1 MIILLFEVLLVN
13 DPSELK
19 NPAKT
24 LILEVGLVIFW
35 SSGFIGGVLAS
46 ETTSIFLVLF
56 WRFLITSLVLLPFVI
71 PAIAC
76 ASMQSLSRQAL
87 IGALAMFGYLATVL
101 GAIDYGVPA
110 GTAALIAALQPLA
123 TAALAGAFLNERVLN
138 RQWLGLM
145 VGFLGVAI
153 AVSSGLGTAPLWAYG
168 LAVVSMACLVVATL
182 IAKARPTRLSLLPS
196 LWIQTATATVLFLPL
211 AQLDGRLQPENTAN
225 FAYAV
230 LWFILLST
238 LGGYGLYWLC
248 LARTSATRVS
258 SLIYLTPPITSVWAL
273 VMFGEPLSLGA
284 CIGFLVCLAGIK
296 LAD

>member
-76 ASMQSLSRQAL
+76 ASIQSLSRQAL

-153 AVSSGLGTAPLWAYG
+153 AVDSIVAVAFTLGTDGDSHGFISAAGTAGWEVAARKYSQFCLCGTLVYSVINPWG
-168 LAVVSMACLVVATL
+168 VWVV
-182 IAKARPTRLSLLPS
+182 
-196 LWIQTATATVLFLPL
+196 
-211 AQLDGRLQPENTAN
+211 
-225 FAYAV
+225 
-230 LWFILLST
+230 
-238 LGGYGLYWLC
+238 
-248 LARTSATRVS
+248 
-258 SLIYLTPPITSVWAL
+258 L
-273 VMFGEPLSLGA
+273 VMSGAHLSHSG
-284 CIGFLVCLAGIK
+284 V
-296 LAD
+296 